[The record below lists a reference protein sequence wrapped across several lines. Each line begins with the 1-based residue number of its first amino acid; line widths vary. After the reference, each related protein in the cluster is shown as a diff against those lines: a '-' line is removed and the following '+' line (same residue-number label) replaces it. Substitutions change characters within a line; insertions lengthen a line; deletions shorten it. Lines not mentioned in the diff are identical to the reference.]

1 MNGIKEVLMN
11 RDGLTEQ
18 DANEVVGIM
27 REEFYEIAETGGSL
41 EDVEELLYGE
51 GLELDYIFD
60 LF

>member
-18 DANEVVGIM
+18 DADEMVSMM

-41 EDVEELLYGE
+41 DDVEELLYGE

-60 LF
+60 LL

>member
-18 DANEVVGIM
+18 DANEIVSM
-27 REEFYEIAETGGSL
+27 MKEEFYDIAETGGSL
-41 EDVEELLYGE
+41 DDVEELLYSE

-60 LF
+60 LL

>member
-18 DANEVVGIM
+18 DANEVVSIM

-41 EDVEELLYGE
+41 DDVEDLLYGE